1 MIFNKTYTWLSK
13 SLVNHSNF
21 KGFFEPLIQLV
32 FSGWSASGYRAKV
45 VTIRDENES
54 VYSLVLKVSKRWKG
68 FNSGQ
73 YVEITT
79 TQDGARISRIFSI
92 SSPRKLFTT
101 KRIIELT
108 IRKQENG
115 RITPWI
121 YETFKKG
128 HIITLS
134 QAQGDFTIAS
144 HTKPLLFIAGGSG
157 ITPFRSML
165 ADYAQSHYLSDVKL
179 MYYAR
184 NNDHLFSQELQKLQ
198 NEHSKIN
205 ISLINTKDSGHINS
219 AHLNQHCDDFA
230 NREIFICG
238 PDGMIQTSEEL
249 LLSNGIDQEKIHH
262 EHFGPAAIGKLDIET
277 NGIVK
282 FIQSSKQ
289 TQFLYDTPKT
299 LLELAESLGL
309 KPTTG
314 CRAGICHQCV
324 CKKQQGTVFNTL
336 TKKFSDTGSQDI
348 QLCVSVPVG
357 DVNLN
362 L

>member
-1 MIFNKTYTWLSK
+1 MKFNKTFTWLSK
-13 SLVNHSNF
+13 SLVNHTNF
-21 KGFFEPLIQLV
+21 KGFFEPLIQLL

-68 FNSGQ
+68 FKPGQ
-73 YVEITT
+73 YVEITSS
-79 TQDGARISRIFSI
+79 QDGARISRTFSI

-101 KRIIELT
+101 KRSIELT
-108 IRKQENG
+108 IRKQDNG

-121 YETFKKG
+121 YKTFKTG
-128 HIITLS
+128 QIITLS
-134 QAQGDFTIAS
+134 KAQGDFTIPS
-144 HTKPLLFIAGGSG
+144 RTKPLLFIAGGSG

-165 ADYAQSHYLSDVKL
+165 AEYAHSHYLADVKL
-179 MYYAR
+179 MYYAPK
-184 NNDHLFSQELQKLQ
+184 NSHLFSQELQKLQ
-198 NEHSKIN
+198 AENSKIN
-205 ISLINTKDSGHINS
+205 IALINTKDSGHINID
-219 AHLNQHCDDFA
+219 HLKQHCDNFA
-230 NREIFICG
+230 NRETFICG

-249 LLSNGIDQEKIHH
+249 LLNNGVDQEKIHH
-262 EHFGPAAIGKLDIET
+262 EYFGPAALGKLDIET

-282 FIQSSKQ
+282 FIQSSKK
-289 TQFLYDTPKT
+289 TQFFHEAPKT

-309 KPTTG
+309 KPKTG

-336 TKKFSDTGSQDI
+336 TKKFSDTGTQDI

>member
-1 MIFNKTYTWLSK
+1 MKINKAFTWLSK

-21 KGFFEPLIQLV
+21 KGFFEPIIQLV

-45 VTIRDENES
+45 ITVRDETES
-54 VYSLVLKVSKRWKG
+54 VYSLVLKVSKRWIG
-68 FNSGQ
+68 FKPGQ
-73 YVEITT
+73 YVEITCI
-79 TQDGARISRIFSI
+79 QDGARISRTFSI
-92 SSPRKLFTT
+92 SSPRKLFTH
-101 KRIIELT
+101 KRIIELS

-121 YETFKKG
+121 YETFKTG
-128 HIITLS
+128 QIITLS
-134 QAQGDFTIAS
+134 QAKGDFTIPS
-144 HTKPLLFIAGGSG
+144 LTKPLLFIAGGSG
-157 ITPFRSML
+157 ITPFRSIL
-165 ADYAQSHYLSDVKL
+165 AEYVNANYLADVKL
-179 MYYAR
+179 MYYAQ

-198 NEHSKIN
+198 DEHSKIK
-205 ISLINTKDSGHINS
+205 IALINTKDFGHINID
-219 AHLNQHCDDFA
+219 HLNQHCDDFKK
-230 NREIFICG
+230 RETFICG
-238 PDGMIQTSEEL
+238 PAGMIQASEEL
-249 LLSNGIDQEKIHH
+249 LLSNGVDKTKINH
-262 EHFGPAAIGKLDIET
+262 EYFGPAAIGKLDIET

-282 FIQSSKQ
+282 FIQSSKK
-289 TQFLYDTPKT
+289 TQFFHDAPKT

-309 KPTTG
+309 KPITG

-336 TKKFSDTGSQDI
+336 TKKFSDTGTQDI

>member
-1 MIFNKTYTWLSK
+1 M
-13 SLVNHSNF
+13 VNHNDF
-21 KGFFEPLIQLV
+21 KGFFEPLIQLM

-68 FNSGQ
+68 FKPGQ
-73 YVEITT
+73 HVQITT
-79 TQDGARISRIFSI
+79 SQDGARISRTFSI
-92 SSPRKLFTT
+92 SSPQKLFAN
-101 KRIIELT
+101 KHIIELT
-108 IRKQENG
+108 IRKQESG

-121 YETFKKG
+121 YETFKTG

-134 QAQGDFTIAS
+134 KAQGDFSIPNYP
-144 HTKPLLFIAGGSG
+144 KPLLFIAGGSG
-157 ITPFRSML
+157 ITPFRSMIKE
-165 ADYAQSHYLSDVKL
+165 YTGVSTNVTL
-179 MYYAR
+179 MYYAHK
-184 NNDHLFSQELQKLQ
+184 NSHLFTQELKKTQEENSNIKIVLID
-198 NEHSKIN
+198 SKE
-205 ISLINTKDSGHINS
+205 SGHINYE
-219 AHLNQHCDDFA
+219 HLKLHCEDFT

-238 PDGMIQTSEEL
+238 PGDMIQASEEL
-249 LLSNGIDQEKIHH
+249 LLSSGVDQDKIHH
-262 EHFGPAAIGKLDIET
+262 EYFGPTAIGKLDTET

-282 FIQSSKQ
+282 FIHSSKKA
-289 TQFLYDTPKT
+289 QFFHNTPKT

-309 KPTTG
+309 KPMTG

-336 TKKFSDTGSQDI
+336 TKKFSDTGTQDI

-357 DVNLN
+357 DVNIN

>member
-1 MIFNKTYTWLSK
+1 MKINKAFTWLSR
-13 SLVNHSNF
+13 SLVNHNNF
-21 KGFFEPLIQLV
+21 KGFFEPLIQLI

-45 VTIRDENES
+45 VTIKNENES

-68 FNSGQ
+68 FDPGQ
-73 YVEITT
+73 YIEITT

-92 SSPRKLFTT
+92 SSPRKLFTH

-121 YETFKKG
+121 HETFKPG
-128 HIITLS
+128 QVITIS
-134 QAQGDFTIAS
+134 QAQGDFTIPS
-144 HTKPLLFIAGGSG
+144 TTKPLLFIAGGSG

-165 ADYAQSHYLSDVKL
+165 AEYAHSGYLADVNL
-179 MYYAR
+179 MYYAQ
-184 NNDHLFSQELQKLQ
+184 NNSHLFSQDFKKLQ
-198 NEHSKIN
+198 DEHSKIK
-205 ISLINTKDSGHINS
+205 IALINTKDSGYIS
-219 AHLNQHCDDFA
+219 ANHLNEHCEDFA
-230 NREIFICG
+230 KREIFICG
-238 PDGMIQTSEEL
+238 PGDMIQKTEEL
-249 LLSNGIDQEKIHH
+249 LLSNSVDQDKIHH
-262 EHFGPAAIGKLDIET
+262 EYFGPAAIGKLDIET

-282 FIQSSKQ
+282 FIQSSKK
-289 TQFLYDTPKT
+289 TQFFHEAPKT

-309 KPTTG
+309 KPITG

-336 TKKFSDTGSQDI
+336 TKKFSDTGSHDI